1 MKSRFTFWQHFFL
14 NFICCNWVHYP
25 TRKKINRI
33 FSTSHHHTFMSI
45 CVEKKIT
52 LRDRPGL
59 TFSLLEI
66 EFCLPLLSIT
76 SSSLFWSLPGEIQAV
91 ITNFA
96 GPLLHNTHPV
106 VDLDC
111 SFALGQAWSAVELLS
126 RSLLSLLRGRGQG
139 HILHP
144 LSVPAA
150 GSSAWRKE
158 KERAQLFHAQA
169 CGRGQQH
176 CGHPSE
182 SLAHT
187 DPSGTI

>member
-1 MKSRFTFWQHFFL
+1 MYFIEKWQHVLMKSRFTFWQHFFL

-96 GPLLHNTHPV
+96 GPLLHNSHPV

-111 SFALGQAWSAVELLS
+111 KQFCTGSSLKYCGAALPLPPLTA
-126 RSLLSLLRGRGQG
+126 QG
-139 HILHP
+139 MR
-144 LSVPAA
+144 A
-150 GSSAWRKE
+150 GS
-158 KERAQLFHAQA
+158 
-169 CGRGQQH
+169 
-176 CGHPSE
+176 HPA
-182 SLAHT
+182 SLIGA
-187 DPSGTI
+187 SYG